1 MSGNKNTKS
10 SKEARELL
18 LNGNKAYMNALK
30 EGDISAARR
39 EDTATNGQAPY
50 AVVIACSDSRVPVE
64 YIFNAGVG
72 DLFIIRTAG
81 NVIGDYELGSI
92 EYGVEHLGAKL
103 VVVMGHTGCGAVQ
116 AAIEGDATGH
126 IQCILDEIHTA
137 IGAEKNNALAE
148 TMNVKNSI
156 SRIKESEI
164 VRELMEHENVEI
176 AGAKYDIKTGAVSFI
191 D

>member
-50 AVVIACSDSRVPVE
+50 AVVITCSDSRVPVE

-137 IGAEKNNALAE
+137 IGGEKNNALAE

-164 VRELMEHENVEI
+164 VRELMEHEHVEI